1 MSGWRAICLICSASL
16 STPVCAEP
24 PLQGLLTLPDV
35 FGETPC
41 EPFEPKDIALH
52 ASAASAS
59 RIGRIHVAQPWTM
72 LGEGACTGLRVE
84 VDLES
89 SPAQGGELPARELDY
104 ETPAAI
110 VLEAQP
116 PWYRV
121 QMPTGSAWLLA
132 STRDHYHPLA
142 ELLTDGLSYIAAP
155 DLVTWDHPQGK
166 PSASSWPVGTPVN
179 VRDARVFADTLWLRV
194 EILSHSVCDAPRA
207 TDRAGQ
213 RLAARTY
220 RQRRAVDL
228 VLLARL
234 LKAAAEWSPC
244 SKPRPENRPA
254 ICSPVMMMSSSGT
267 KQLDRNNQW

>member
-1 MSGWRAICLICSASL
+1 MSGWRAICLFCSVFL

-41 EPFEPKDIALH
+41 ELFEPKDIALH

-84 VDLES
+84 VDPEL
-89 SPAQGGELPARELDY
+89 SPAQGGELPTRELDY

-121 QMPTGSAWLLA
+121 QLPTGSAWLLA

-155 DLVTWDHPQGK
+155 DFVAWDHPQGT
-166 PSASSWPVGTPVN
+166 PLAASWPVGTPVK
-179 VRDARVFADTLWLRV
+179 VRDARVVADTLWLRV
-194 EILSHSVCDAPRA
+194 EILSHSVCDAPEPPTVLGSVWLRA
-207 TDRAGQ
+207 HTD
-213 RLAARTY
+213 
-220 RQRRAVDL
+220 
-228 VLLARL
+228 
-234 LKAAAEWSPC
+234 
-244 SKPRPENRPA
+244 
-254 ICSPVMMMSSSGT
+254 SGA
-267 KQLDRNNQW
+267 LSIWFYSRGC